1 MAVKEKK
8 VSGKTTSM
16 TVWEQKFSGY
26 AKESAEQVKNVGG
39 GVGVKFGR
47 GEILVGGL
55 PVKDGALECIVI
67 GSCALNTWYAEAYD
81 PDNAQPPDCYAFAL
95 VQGDAEMAPHED
107 AADKQ
112 SEQCADC
119 PQNQFGTANIGRGK
133 ACGNNVRLGL
143 ILSSDVESGNDAKS
157 AEMATARVSPT
168 NVKHWA
174 SYVKMLKEEHG
185 RPPWAVVTEITSV
198 NDPKTQIKLG
208 FKLVETIDDPD
219 VLEVLEARYQKVQDV
234 LQQPFGPPVE
244 RTTATKGRGR
254 QAATTGKSSKFAAK
268 GGKTAGRR

>member
-198 NDPKTQIKLG
+198 NDAKTQIKLG

-244 RTTATKGRGR
+244 RTAAPKGRG
-254 QAATTGKSSKFAAK
+254 AKPTTGKSSKFAAK
-268 GGKTAGRR
+268 GGKR

>member
-1 MAVKEKK
+1 MAVKTEKAGK
-8 VSGKTTSM
+8 SKTTSM

-55 PVKDGALECIVI
+55 PVKDGALECIVL

-95 VQGDAEMAPHED
+95 VQGDPEMAPHAD
-107 AADKQ
+107 SADKQ
-112 SEQCADC
+112 SDQCADC
-119 PQNQFGTANIGRGK
+119 AQNQFGTADIGRGK

-143 ILSSDVESGNDAKS
+143 ILSSDVESGDDAKS
-157 AEMATARVSPT
+157 AEMATAKVSPT

-174 SYVKMLKEEHG
+174 SYVKMLKAEHG

-198 NDPKTQIKLG
+198 NDAKTQIKLG
-208 FKLVETIDDPD
+208 FRLVETIDDPD
-219 VLEVLEARYQKVQDV
+219 VLEVLEARYQKVQDQ

-244 RTTATKGRGR
+244 RSAAPKGRGR

-268 GGKTAGRR
+268 PGARR